1 MLWYSVGALA
11 VAVSVG
17 VGNGTVFK
25 LVPLYFSKQ
34 SGIVNGIVSAMGG
47 LGGFFPPL
55 LLTTVFN
62 ITGHYAIAFMLLS
75 ELAIVCFVI
84 VIFMYYQEKVG
95 LEKNIIESLSDGV
108 MLTDKNGVI
117 QEVNTAF
124 TNVTGYDKDE
134 VIGEKP
140 SILSSGKHDA
150 EYYADMWRT
159 IERDGYWNGEIWNKR
174 KDGEVYK
181 EKITINA
188 IENSTGEVK
197 FYAGM
202 FTEIK

>member
-1 MLWYSVGALA
+1 
-11 VAVSVG
+11 
-17 VGNGTVFK
+17 
-25 LVPLYFSKQ
+25 
-34 SGIVNGIVSAMGG
+34 
-47 LGGFFPPL
+47 
-55 LLTTVFN
+55 
-62 ITGHYAIAFMLLS
+62 
-75 ELAIVCFVI
+75 
-84 VIFMYYQEKVG
+84 
-95 LEKNIIESLSDGV
+95 